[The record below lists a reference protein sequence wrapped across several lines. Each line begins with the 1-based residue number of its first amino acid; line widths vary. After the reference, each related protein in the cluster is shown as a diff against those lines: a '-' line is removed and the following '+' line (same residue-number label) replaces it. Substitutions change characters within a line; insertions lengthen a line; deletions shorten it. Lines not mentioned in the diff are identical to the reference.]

1 MIQIVKVENIM
12 TKKIKLISSLIL
24 SSMFV
29 LSACGTSAKG
39 NDNAETKANETAVES
54 AEITIEHELGTVIL
68 EKNPKK
74 VLVFDYGLLDL
85 MENLGVEVTGL
96 PKASIPT
103 FLEKYKDEKYVDIGT
118 LKEPD
123 FEKVFELEPDVIFI
137 SSRTSAAYEE
147 LNKIAPTIYLPV
159 DNADYM
165 ASVEHNAD
173 IIGKLFDKSEEASKI
188 LATLKDRVAAIKTKV
203 EAKGENALVVLANDG
218 TLSAYGA
225 VSRFG
230 ILHNAL
236 GFKQSDENI
245 EVSTHG
251 QTITYEYILEKNPD
265 SLFVIDRNQVV
276 GGETNAVSTLEN
288 DIVKETN
295 AYKNGKIVY
304 LNPEVWYITSGGFT
318 GTSMMLDE
326 VEASLK

>member
-1 MIQIVKVENIM
+1 
-12 TKKIKLISSLIL
+12 
-24 SSMFV
+24 MFV
-29 LSACGTSAKG
+29 LSACGTSTKG
-39 NDNAETKANETAVES
+39 TNLAETPANETAANSEK
-54 AEITIEHELGTVIL
+54 ITIKHELGSAVL
-68 EKNPKK
+68 AKNPKK
-74 VLVFDYGLLDL
+74 VVVFDYGLLDIMDSL
-85 MENLGVEVTGL
+85 DIEVTGL
-96 PKASIPT
+96 PKATIPS
-103 FLEKYKDEKYVDIGT
+103 FLEKYKDEKYANIGT

-137 SSRTSAAYEE
+137 SSRTAAAYEE

-159 DNADYM
+159 DNTDYM
-165 ASVEHNAD
+165 ASVKHNAEV
-173 IIGKLFDKSEEASKI
+173 IGELFDKTDEASKT
-188 LATLKDRVAAIKTKV
+188 LTSLKDRVATVKAKV
-203 EAKGENALVVLANDG
+203 EKIGENALVVLANDG

-230 ILHNAL
+230 IIHNAL
-236 GFKQSDENI
+236 GFKQADENI
-245 EVSTHG
+245 EESTHG
-251 QTITYEYILEKNPD
+251 QTVTYEYILEKNPD
-265 SLFVIDRNQVV
+265 NLYVIDRNQIV
-276 GGETNAVSTLEN
+276 GGEANAVSTLEN

>member
-1 MIQIVKVENIM
+1 M
-12 TKKIKLISSLIL
+12 TKKINIILSLAL
-24 SSMFV
+24 SSMFI

-39 NDNAETKANETAVES
+39 TNLTETPVNETAAES
-54 AEITIEHELGTVIL
+54 TEITVEHELGSAVL
-68 EKNPKK
+68 SKNPKK
-74 VLVFDYGLLDL
+74 VLVFDYGLLDV
-85 MENLGVEVTGL
+85 MDNLGVEVTGL
-96 PKASIPT
+96 PKATIPS
-103 FLEKYKDEKYVDIGT
+103 FLEKYKDEKYADIGT

-137 SSRTSAAYEE
+137 SSRTAAAYEE

-165 ASVEHNAD
+165 ASVEHNAE
-173 IIGKLFDKSEEASKI
+173 IIGELFDKTDEATKI
-188 LATLKDRVAAIKTKV
+188 LSSLKDRVAAIKTKV
-203 EAKGENALVVLANDG
+203 ETIGENALVVLANDG

-225 VSRFG
+225 ISRFG

-245 EVSTHG
+245 ELSTHG
-251 QTITYEYILEKNPD
+251 QTVTYEYILEKNPD
-265 SLFVIDRNQVV
+265 NLYVIDRNQVV

-288 DIVKETN
+288 DIVKETD

-304 LNPEVWYITSGGFT
+304 LDPEVWYITSGGFT

>member
-1 MIQIVKVENIM
+1 M
-12 TKKIKLISSLIL
+12 TKKIKLITGLLL

-39 NDNAETKANETAVES
+39 TNLTETPVNETGAES
-54 AEITIEHELGTVIL
+54 SEITIEHELGSAVL
-68 EKNPKK
+68 AKNPKK
-74 VLVFDYGLLDL
+74 VLVFDYGLLDI

-96 PKASIPT
+96 PKATIPS
-103 FLEKYKDEKYVDIGT
+103 FLEKYKDEKYTDVGT

-137 SSRTSAAYEE
+137 SSRTAAAYEE

-165 ASVEHNAD
+165 ASVEHNAEV
-173 IIGKLFDKSEEASKI
+173 IGKLFDKTEEASKI
-188 LATLKDRVAAIKTKV
+188 LATLTDRVAGIKTKV
-203 EAKGENALVVLANDG
+203 EAKGENALAILANDG

-236 GFKQSDENI
+236 GFKQSDEKI
-245 EVSTHG
+245 EESTHG
-251 QTITYEYILEKNPD
+251 QTVTYEYILEKNPD
-265 SLFVIDRNQVV
+265 NLFVIDRNQVV

-295 AYKNGKIVY
+295 AYKNSKIVY

-318 GTSMMLDE
+318 GTGMMLDE

>member
-1 MIQIVKVENIM
+1 MI
-12 TKKIKLISSLIL
+12 KKFKLISSLIL

-29 LSACGTSAKG
+29 LSACGTSTKG

-54 AEITIEHELGTVIL
+54 SEITIEHEQGSAALA
-68 EKNPKK
+68 KNPKK
-74 VLVFDYGLLDL
+74 VLVFDYGLLDI
-85 MENLGVEVTGL
+85 MDNLDVEVIGL
-96 PKASIPT
+96 PKATIPS
-103 FLEKYKDEKYVDIGT
+103 FLEKYNDEKYTDIGT

-137 SSRTSAAYEE
+137 SSRTAAAYEE

-165 ASVEHNAD
+165 ASVEHNAEL
-173 IIGKLFDKSEEASKI
+173 IGELFDKSEEASKI
-188 LATLKDRVAAIKTKV
+188 LTTLKDRVAAIKTKV
-203 EAKGENALVVLANDG
+203 ETIGENALVILANDG

-245 EVSTHG
+245 EESTHG
-251 QTITYEYILEKNPD
+251 QTVTYEYILEKNPD
-265 SLFVIDRNQVV
+265 NLYVIDRNQVV
-276 GGETNAVSTLEN
+276 GGENNAVSTLEN
-288 DIVKETN
+288 DIVKETS
-295 AYKNGKIVY
+295 AFKNGKIVY

>member
-39 NDNAETKANETAVES
+39 NDNAETIANETAVES
-54 AEITIEHELGTVIL
+54 AEITIEHELGTAIL

-103 FLEKYKDEKYVDIGT
+103 FLEKYKDEKYTDIGT

-188 LATLKDRVAAIKTKV
+188 LATLKDRVSAIKTKV

-265 SLFVIDRNQVV
+265 NLFVIDRNQVV